1 MEPLIRI
8 FRPGIL
14 VILAAAIAQITHLPT
29 ALGAHPW
36 WAEKVV
42 WVGVPVGFSLAAT
55 AWILQLPGGIRK
67 LGFAGLTLAAF
78 IVAHTGKMRFTAS
91 YAEDMLAGQLWY
103 FGWIATCALAFAT
116 LASISWASRQIR

>member
-1 MEPLIRI
+1 MKQLIRI

-14 VILAAAIAQITHLPT
+14 VALAAVIAHLTNLP
-29 ALGAHPW
+29 AMLGAHPW
-36 WAEKVV
+36 WADKVI

-55 AWILQLPGGIRK
+55 AWILQLPGGVRK
-67 LGFAGLTLAAF
+67 LGFAGLTLVAF
-78 IVAHTGKMRFTAS
+78 VLAQTGKMRFTAS

-116 LASISWASRQIR
+116 LASISWASRQIH